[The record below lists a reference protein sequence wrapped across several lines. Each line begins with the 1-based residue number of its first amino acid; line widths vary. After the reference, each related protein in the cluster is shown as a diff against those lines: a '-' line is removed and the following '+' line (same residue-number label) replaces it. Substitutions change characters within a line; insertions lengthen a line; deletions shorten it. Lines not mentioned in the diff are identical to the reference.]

1 MSETDRHQPLES
13 LGRSPEHGKSLGFP
27 VSRIGGIPIVLEL
40 VLGTPM
46 LSRLSFASLDRLLPQ
61 GSSLTSLPPQ
71 KKRAREIQGLQRTL
85 TPSKLS
91 ASTLGKHE
99 EFLPGM
105 PVFLNRI
112 PIRNV
117 PSMVTR
123 ILQDSCEILSTS
135 KTHQIEQR
143 CELNILHR

>member
-46 LSRLSFASLDRLLPQ
+46 LSRLSFANLDRLLPQ
-61 GSSLTSLPPQ
+61 DSSLTSLPPQ
-71 KKRAREIQGLQRTL
+71 KKRTREIQGLQRTL

-91 ASTLGKHE
+91 ASTLGKYE

-105 PVFLNRI
+105 PVLLLLNRI
-112 PIRNV
+112 P
-117 PSMVTR
+117 TR
-123 ILQDSCEILSTS
+123 ISQA
-135 KTHQIEQR
+135 
-143 CELNILHR
+143 